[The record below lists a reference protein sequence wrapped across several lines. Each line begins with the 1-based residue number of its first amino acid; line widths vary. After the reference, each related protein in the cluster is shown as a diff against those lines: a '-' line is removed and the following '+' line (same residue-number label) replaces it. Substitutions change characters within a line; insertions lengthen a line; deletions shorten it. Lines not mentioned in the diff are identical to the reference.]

1 MGLHDEEEKRKR
13 GCVTA
18 KWTAKCRE
26 LMETDPRFM
35 MEFDKVKSG
44 IKKTWGG
51 KHYLLNIFQAVCSIS
66 GEIRVLSKIEST
78 TRNDDSYNGKA
89 LHVKPASEIAIK
101 RMQAWKENNYHC
113 RSVE

>member
-1 MGLHDEEEKRKR
+1 MMRKEKEKK
-13 GCVTA
+13 CVNA

-26 LMETDPRFM
+26 TDTPFM

-78 TRNDDSYNGKA
+78 TRNEESYNGKA
-89 LHVKPASEIAIK
+89 L
-101 RMQAWKENNYHC
+101 QC
-113 RSVE
+113 